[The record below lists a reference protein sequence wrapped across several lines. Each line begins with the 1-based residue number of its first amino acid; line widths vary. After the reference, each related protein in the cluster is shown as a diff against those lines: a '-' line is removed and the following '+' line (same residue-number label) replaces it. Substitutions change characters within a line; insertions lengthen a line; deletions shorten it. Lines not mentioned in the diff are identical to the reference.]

1 MRTKLYNWER
11 ICARFPINNDRL
23 LLFTSR
29 NPSFG
34 AAQQLRCE
42 LTELCWGA
50 YRRVYRGEVGAEDWL
65 LKLCNVSENEKKSKL
80 SLQSS
85 SWILQSLF
93 VTSHTKVNAL
103 CLQAR
108 VTSLL
113 DLFYSESD
121 RLQMSLTPTNSS
133 RCKPHVTKSRKTLIY
148 YSSIEWDW
156 VNMMRGWVHGNVSVC

>member
-1 MRTKLYNWER
+1 MRTKIYNWER

-50 YRRVYRGEVGAEDWL
+50 YRRVYRGEVCAENWL
-65 LKLCNVSENEKKSKL
+65 LKLCYVSENEKKSKL

-93 VTSHTKVNAL
+93 VMSHTKVNAL

-108 VTSLL
+108 VTSLWTCFTARATVSKWAWRQQIQVDANL
-113 DLFYSESD
+113 KWRSSLEKHSSTQVLSE
-121 RLQMSLTPTNSS
+121 TE
-133 RCKPHVTKSRKTLIY
+133 LIWW
-148 YSSIEWDW
+148 EGEC
-156 VNMMRGWVHGNVSVC
+156 MEM